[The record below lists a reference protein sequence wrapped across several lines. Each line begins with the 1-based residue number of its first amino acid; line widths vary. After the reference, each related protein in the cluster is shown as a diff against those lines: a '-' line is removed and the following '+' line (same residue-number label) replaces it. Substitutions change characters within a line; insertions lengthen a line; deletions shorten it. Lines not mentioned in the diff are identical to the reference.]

1 MKKCPA
7 CGFDN
12 DDQMIFCGGC
22 GKRFDAVYAAPAPV
36 AETPVNTKKKKK
48 RKKGL
53 IVGVVIFLI
62 LALASGILIWLY
74 NDGALDDTLEDWG
87 WKEKSRRTER
97 RSSRDDDDD
106 DDRDRDDD
114 DDDDDDDDRDRDRD
128 DDDDDRDRDDDDRDR
143 DDDDDD
149 KEDLIKVGIINN
161 DPNES
166 GYRTANDADN
176 KKVFCEENGYD
187 SAFFYSLKNDE
198 QIAAAEKFIRDG
210 ADYLLISPAGTEG
223 WEPVLESAKE
233 AGIKVIFFDRMAD
246 VDESLYET
254 FVTDDMEAAAQSGVA
269 WLASQG
275 LREYNIIHLQGVLGS
290 LAQTSRTGPLDER
303 VASNNNWNYVMQY
316 SAEWNAENA
325 EAAVQSVIDSGV
337 PFNVIYAENDDM
349 ALGAVRA
356 LDNAGI
362 SHGAGGDV
370 IIMSF
375 DGNKWAL
382 EELLAGRWNY
392 IMPCNPRQAAY
403 IDNVIK
409 NGPVSGK
416 VTIVDAVGF
425 DTDTITQE
433 YVDSYGF

>member
-1 MKKCPA
+1 
-7 CGFDN
+7 
-12 DDQMIFCGGC
+12 MIFCGGC
-22 GKRFDAVYAAPAPV
+22 GKRFDAVYVAPAPA

-87 WKEKSRRTER
+87 WKEKARRTER

-106 DDRDRDDD
+106 DDRDRD
-114 DDDDDDDDRDRDRD
+114 R
-128 DDDDDRDRDDDDRDR
+128 DDDDDRDRDDDDRGRDD

-149 KEDLIKVGIINN
+149 KEDLIRVGIINN

-223 WEPVLESAKE
+223 WESVLESAKE

-290 LAQTSRTGPLDER
+290 LAQTSRTGPLDEK
-303 VASNNNWNYVMQY
+303 VASNDNWNYVMQY

-349 ALGAVRA
+349 ARGAARA

>member
-22 GKRFDAVYAAPAPV
+22 GKRFDAVYVAPAPA

-87 WKEKSRRTER
+87 WKEKARRTER

-106 DDRDRDDD
+106 DDRDRD
-114 DDDDDDDDRDRDRD
+114 R
-128 DDDDDRDRDDDDRDR
+128 DDDDDRDRDDDDRGRDD

-149 KEDLIKVGIINN
+149 KEDLIRVGIINN

-223 WEPVLESAKE
+223 WESVLESAKE

-290 LAQTSRTGPLDER
+290 LAQTSRTGPLDEK
-303 VASNNNWNYVMQY
+303 VASNDNWNYVMQY

-349 ALGAVRA
+349 ARGAARA